1 MRGQGAKEMK
11 RKGDVNNQDGLR
23 CAVCN
28 NSVGEAL
35 AEKCSGINE
44 RMRVKW

>member
-11 RKGDVNNQDGLR
+11 RKRDVNNQDGLHS
-23 CAVCN
+23 AVCN
-28 NSVGEAL
+28 NAVGGAPSEI
-35 AEKCSGINE
+35 CSLNDE